1 MTSLETTIP
10 QAAAKNT
17 ELLRVLSET
26 DYAAPALEQ
35 QKQLITDLES
45 EAAKSDRRL
54 SIMDI
59 KRVRE
64 FSDHKEY
71 RDSVL
76 RRFLFKAAGQRAAFE
91 ARAQKE
97 ETEYFQAL
105 QALQSEQQVNTNI
118 KSQLTAA
125 RQAATDLSAQVTR
138 HTTAQTSLDQL
149 YESIFSG
156 PTPALPGED
165 EHEQRTT
172 AAQRTYLDVRGR
184 AEAEQ
189 MAVRLLA
196 GAQREMANASKA
208 MEQAL
213 TASRHDMW
221 GSGGS
226 IADMMERNALQR
238 AESEMLGARMQVVQA
253 RGFSA
258 AIKASAAKVRQAAAR
273 LDAMAAEAGVR
284 ARDLDAELKRRE
296 EELREARVALQKIRE
311 KAFETYSVAPPAY

>member
-1 MTSLETTIP
+1 MTSLETTIS

-45 EAAKSDRRL
+45 EAAESDKRL

-138 HTTAQTSLDQL
+138 HTTAQQSLDQL

-156 PTPALPGED
+156 PTPSLPGED
-165 EHEQRTT
+165 EHEQRAT
-172 AAQRTYLDVRGR
+172 AAQRAYLDVRGR

-196 GAQREMANASKA
+196 GAQRGMANASKS

-238 AESEMLGARMQVVQA
+238 AEGEMMAARMQVVQA
-253 RGFSA
+253 RGS
-258 AIKASAAKVRQAAAR
+258 KTSAAKVRQASTR
-273 LDAMAAEAGVR
+273 LDVMAAEAGVR